1 MAHQS
6 RSGVIVHELTIA
18 ATIPH
23 VLAYNEQLLK
33 VISFFVVFIDSCK
46 YEHVKKWL
54 MFFNAFFETLQKWFS
69 TFLCHSS
76 GFACSAIDLYRSPL
90 GLKNWNGICLFT
102 SIRIDKEYSQLLNN
116 ICRVVQTKGI
126 IL

>member
-33 VISFFVVFIDSCK
+33 VTSVFVVFIGSCK
-46 YEHVKKWL
+46 YEHVKTWL
-54 MFFNAFFETLQKWFS
+54 MFFNSFFETLQKWFS

-76 GFACSAIDLYRSPL
+76 GFACSAIDLYR
-90 GLKNWNGICLFT
+90 K
-102 SIRIDKEYSQLLNN
+102 
-116 ICRVVQTKGI
+116 
-126 IL
+126 